1 MKKLFNFCVKW
12 EPVMHLAGEDT
23 DKISAG
29 ALNQN
34 PYKVADDYDVFLYR
48 SPWHNKVMRYCRQH
62 RDIRLLN
69 CVCGCRAG
77 LGSKHLL
84 KRIKDKDWFPKN
96 SFWEGDLISHI
107 RSDKEFYYSKKY
119 HLEAGTGID
128 IIPGNRMPQRYGNK
142 VPKNKMFQRNLAP
155 HLFDI
160 DYEGDYPDYIDK
172 DFFKDKKYSIR
183 LWTMVSDQGDIAIM
197 KDYHYK
203 FAIFK
208 HKTRDEIL
216 EEAHKLGYW
225 INPIW
230 FHLTNSTHVR
240 DIKARYNS
248 YDELDDK
255 EKYKEI
261 EEWWNDPNGVMK
273 SQYSWMALDK
283 SSPFFSNYDEIYPKM
298 CQYIKEYIDKIINEQ
313 DVPNCLEGR
322 TWTSFG
328 MDFILDENEKLYFI
342 EANLDPGYKLFEP
355 SGDLY
360 KRWWRNVSDLMRK
373 DDTSK
378 WTMLKSKNKMNI
390 VDQLDDT
397 YEYAD
402 DARGHDVEL
411 LRIETSYPG
420 SEPW

>member
-1 MKKLFNFCVKW
+1 
-12 EPVMHLAGEDT
+12 
-23 DKISAG
+23 
-29 ALNQN
+29 
-34 PYKVADDYDVFLYR
+34 
-48 SPWHNKVMRYCRQH
+48 
-62 RDIRLLN
+62 
-69 CVCGCRAG
+69 
-77 LGSKHLL
+77 
-84 KRIKDKDWFPKN
+84 
-96 SFWEGDLISHI
+96 
-107 RSDKEFYYSKKY
+107 
-119 HLEAGTGID
+119 
-128 IIPGNRMPQRYGNK
+128 
-142 VPKNKMFQRNLAP
+142 
-155 HLFDI
+155 
-160 DYEGDYPDYIDK
+160 
-172 DFFKDKKYSIR
+172 
-183 LWTMVSDQGDIAIM
+183 
-197 KDYHYK
+197 
-203 FAIFK
+203 
-208 HKTRDEIL
+208 
-216 EEAHKLGYW
+216 
-225 INPIW
+225 
-230 FHLTNSTHVR
+230 
-240 DIKARYNS
+240 
-248 YDELDDK
+248 
-255 EKYKEI
+255 
-261 EEWWNDPNGVMK
+261 MK

-298 CQYIKEYIDKIINEQ
+298 CQYIKEYIDEIINEQ

-328 MDFILDENEKLYFI
+328 MDFILDENEKIYFI